1 MKYLMAA
8 TVAAFLTLAPA
19 NATERGLDDSTLEAL
34 IERAEENRVR
44 LGLTQEQEA
53 QVKPI
58 LERSRERRLD
68 ILERYGF
75 GDGQKPSLR
84 LREKLSLA
92 KEMKAVRQ
100 ETDAAL
106 SRHLSREQMAIY
118 ADIQDEHRE
127 RMKKYMKDRKG

>member
-1 MKYLMAA
+1 MKHIVVAL
-8 TVAAFLTLAPA
+8 TAAFLTVAPVS
-19 NATERGLDDSTLEAL
+19 ATERGLDASTLEAL
-34 IERAEENRVR
+34 MERAEENRAR
-44 LGLTQEQEA
+44 LGLTPEQEA

-92 KEMKAVRQ
+92 KEMKAVRA

-118 ADIQDEHRE
+118 ADIQDERRE
-127 RMKKYMKDRKG
+127 RMKDYMKDRKG